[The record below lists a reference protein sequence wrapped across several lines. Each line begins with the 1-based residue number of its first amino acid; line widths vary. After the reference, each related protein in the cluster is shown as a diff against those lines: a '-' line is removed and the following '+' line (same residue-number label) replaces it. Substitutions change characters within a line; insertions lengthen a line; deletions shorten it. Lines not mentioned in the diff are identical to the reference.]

1 VSLLDIS
8 LTTIPYRFLLVGGVI
23 ILVAS
28 VFMLPSL
35 LNQQQSAFPTFPGEN
50 GKIFFSSTREGNTE
64 IYVMNA
70 ADGSGQTRLTRR
82 ATIDWD
88 PDWSPDGTKIA
99 FTIASGS
106 AGSDEIYVMNAAD
119 GSGQRNKF
127 QSG

>member
-70 ADGSGQTRLTRR
+70 DGTSPKRLTNNP
-82 ATIDWD
+82 AADYE
-88 PDWSPDGTKIA
+88 PDWSTKPSLSFIV
-99 FTIASGS
+99 ISS
-106 AGSDEIYVMNAAD
+106 I
-119 GSGQRNKF
+119 
-127 QSG
+127 